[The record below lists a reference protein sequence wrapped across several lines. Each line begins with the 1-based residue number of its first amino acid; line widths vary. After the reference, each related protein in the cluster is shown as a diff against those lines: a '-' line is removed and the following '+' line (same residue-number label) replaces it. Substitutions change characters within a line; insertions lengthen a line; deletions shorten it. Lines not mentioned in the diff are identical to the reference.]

1 MLRTILYRFRIS
13 FWKSLE
19 LKMPNHS
26 NWAIRMI
33 TVSKVRRHACLHAS
47 GGRTYWHALHEA
59 WSGAKNVAAWWE
71 LRSNETTRNHKWVA
85 KGTFDTHIFVW
96 FKYAGLSVWSLVR
109 TGPENLCV
117 STAALFLIIHGL
129 KQIPRACSIFDE
141 AIVTLQNGWYTRFIK
156 FFNGK
161 GYFFEGAQ

>member
-1 MLRTILYRFRIS
+1 MLKKREEGLTSYLTPTSYDYS
-13 FWKSLE
+13 VKSPPPRMLACE
-19 LKMPNHS
+19 WWQDLLTRPTWGMKWHESVTRMP
-26 NWAIRMI
+26 
-33 TVSKVRRHACLHAS
+33 
-47 GGRTYWHALHEA
+47 
-59 WSGAKNVAAWWE
+59 NVAAWWE
-71 LRSNETTRNHKWVA
+71 LRSNETKRNHKWVA